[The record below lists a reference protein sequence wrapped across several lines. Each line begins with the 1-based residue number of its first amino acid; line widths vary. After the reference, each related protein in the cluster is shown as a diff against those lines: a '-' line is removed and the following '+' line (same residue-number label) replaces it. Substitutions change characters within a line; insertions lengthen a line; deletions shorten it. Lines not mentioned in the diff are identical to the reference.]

1 MLKTRLIPTLLWK
14 DYGLFKGEKFNS
26 WRRIGSIHPAIKIF
40 NSRLVDELI
49 LLDISASIDNKSIDF
64 VAVSEFSLDCT
75 VPLTVGGGIKSPE
88 QVENLLLSGADKV
101 SINTANYS
109 TPDLI
114 GNIASRFGRQ
124 CVVASIDVKKV
135 ESNSWLCFSHSS
147 KFSTNIEVVE
157 WAKELEKRGAG
168 ELLITSID
176 NDGCMNGYDLDLI
189 KRVTDSVSIPVIAS
203 GGAGNYQHLV
213 EAITIGG
220 ASAVA
225 AGSIF
230 NFTEQTPIEAK
241 RYMHSF
247 GIPVRILQ

>member
-14 DYGLFKGEKFNS
+14 EYGLFKGEKFNS
-26 WRRIGSIHPAIKIF
+26 WRRIGSIHPAIKVF
-40 NSRLVDELI
+40 NSRMVDELI
-49 LLDISASIDNKSIDF
+49 LLDISASVEEKSIDL
-64 VAVSEFSLDCT
+64 VAVSEFSIDCS
-75 VPLTVGGGIKSPE
+75 VPLTIGGGIKTPE
-88 QVENLLLSGADKV
+88 QVENLLLSGADKI

-109 TPDLI
+109 KSALI
-114 GNIASRFGRQ
+114 SEIASRFGRQ

-135 ESNSWLCFSHSS
+135 ESKKWLCFSHSS
-147 KFSTNIEVVE
+147 KVSTGLDVVA
-157 WAKELEKRGAG
+157 WSKELEKRGAG

-176 NDGCMNGYDLDLI
+176 HDGCMNGYDLDLI

-213 EAITIGG
+213 DAVNIGG

-230 NFTEQTPIEAK
+230 SFTEQTPIEAK
-241 RYMHSF
+241 KFMGSC
-247 GIPVRILQ
+247 GIPVRISQ